1 MVGASPL
8 ISSHFKDIPTIEATN
23 LMGFDVGTV
32 GNHEFDEGG
41 AEMLRLVRHAHYPY
55 LAANTLDRATGKP
68 VLPPY
73 QIVERAGSRSA
84 SSA

>member
-8 ISSHFKDIPTIEATN
+8 ISSHFNDEPTIEAIN

-41 AEMLRLVRHAHYPY
+41 AEALRLVQARDYPY
-55 LAANTLDRATGKP
+55 VAANTVDADGGDP
-68 VLPPY
+68 ILPPY
-73 QIVERAGSRSA
+73 KIVERAESRSA
-84 SSA
+84 SSG